1 MAPSRTTHR
10 RRWAP
15 ALLATGLLALS
26 ACGGAEE
33 PTTSEDGTRQVRVAS
48 ATSSLS
54 AGPMLAAL
62 SLDTFA
68 DNGLEA
74 EYTDFAGSSPN
85 TVAAL
90 ASGEADIGL
99 VGAATGW
106 DAIQEGAPLVIVAGI
121 AGNTSELAV
130 RSDVAERLGI
140 SEDDPIEDRVEAMEG
155 LTIATAQTGSANF
168 QMIRSLLTLY
178 GLDPDTDVTI
188 LPSEPTAIVAGL
200 QNDAFDAAFYGT
212 GVMQQNYADGSA
224 VPMISLPRGDVPEL
238 DNIVFAFAL
247 ARADTVAEDPE
258 LIEAFVQSLRD
269 AGTAIE
275 EQDAETRDAVKAEW
289 FPDLPQDVF
298 DLSWETVRPAWL
310 LDCLITEDQL
320 ESSLEFQADTTGK
333 TYEDVTFDE
342 DVAPIAQG

>member
-1 MAPSRTTHR
+1 MARSRTTHPS
-10 RRWAP
+10 RWTA
-15 ALLATGLLALS
+15 GLLAIGLLGLS

-33 PTTSEDGTRQVRVAS
+33 ATTSEDGTRQLRVAS

-54 AGPMLAAL
+54 AGPMLAAM

-68 DNGLEA
+68 DNNLEF

-90 ASGEADIGL
+90 SSGAADIGL

-106 DAIQEGAPLVIVAGI
+106 DALQEGAPLVIVASI

-130 RSDVAERLGI
+130 RTDVAERLGI
-140 SEDDPIEDRVEAMEG
+140 SEDDPIEARVEAMEG
-155 LTIATAQTGSANF
+155 LTIATATTGSANF
-168 QMIRSLLTLY
+168 QMIRSLVTLY

-188 LPSEPTAIVAGL
+188 VPSEPTAIVAGL

-224 VPMISLPRGDVPEL
+224 VPMVNLPRGDVPEL
-238 DNIVFAFAL
+238 EDIVFAFAL
-247 ARADTVAEDPE
+247 ARAETLEEDPE
-258 LIEAFVQSLRD
+258 LIESFVESLRD

-275 EQDAETRDAVKAEW
+275 EQDSETRAAVQEEW

-298 DLSWETVRPAWL
+298 DLSWETVKPAWK
-310 LDCLITEDQL
+310 LDCLITEEQIQ
-320 ESSLEFQADTTGK
+320 SSLDFQSETTGK
-333 TYEDVTFDE
+333 TYEDVSIE
-342 DVAPIAQG
+342 DVASLVQG